1 MEFMELTLLI
11 FIAYTIW
18 KKPEKE
24 AMAFNL
30 LVGVFV
36 LIAVVFYAIDIQY
49 FVLPPL
55 NL

>member
-1 MEFMELTLLI
+1 MEFMELTLLT

-24 AMAFNL
+24 KMAFNL

-36 LIAVVFYAIDIQY
+36 LIVVVFYAVDIQY
-49 FVLPPL
+49 FILPPL